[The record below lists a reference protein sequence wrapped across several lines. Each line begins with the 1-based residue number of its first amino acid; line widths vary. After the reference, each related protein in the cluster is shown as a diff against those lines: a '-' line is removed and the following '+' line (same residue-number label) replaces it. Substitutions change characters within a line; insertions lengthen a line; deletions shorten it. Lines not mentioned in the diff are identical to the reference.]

1 MKLISCHIENFG
13 KLRDCSM
20 EFQNDLNVI
29 CEKNGW
35 GKSTFAAFIRA
46 MFYGLEGERKRS
58 IEENERKRYK
68 PWQGGIFGGQLVFEE
83 HGRRYEILRIF
94 QDKEANDEF
103 ELRDADTNL
112 ISDAYSS
119 RIGEELFGVGRESFL
134 RSIYIG
140 QNACDTYAT
149 DDISAKIGNIT
160 DNTNDL
166 NNYDNADARLAELMN
181 KMTPSRKTGA
191 IAKRKEEIAQLERL
205 VSDGQG
211 ISTSIEE
218 YQKMLEKQESQYRSE
233 DGKLQEMTTLQKKV
247 AAMQSNLAKR
257 EEWEHLKKAV
267 QDKKAVV
274 DQLQCEFPGEVP
286 TMEEM
291 RQALLTCGEEE
302 KVRERVEMTRLSEEE
317 KKEVAALDDCF
328 QQGIPDEG
336 ELEAKIQEVSQYRRL
351 LQEYNQNQLSSVER
365 QRYEQLESAFHD
377 ENEPVSVIIGK
388 WNERN
393 NRKAAIPSKQA
404 TVAALKNA
412 SQEGMKRNP
421 VVLGIGIAA
430 LIIAGLLCI
439 RSLWIPGI
447 LVLFVGTVI
456 IGIGHRGSEKKEVAE
471 QTATI
476 QALEQ
481 EIAQDQQWIT
491 QTDTEVKAYLDVHGK
506 HYDEYMAATLLQQIM
521 EESVEYHALQKKKS
535 HAVTA
540 ADEKQLA
547 DRRQSIVAFLQR
559 YQQTTGADA
568 YEEAMYALQTKVQRY
583 QTLAQQESRQ
593 RIALEEQKTA
603 VEQLT
608 GFLQSYGYVPATD
621 CRAQLNELQE
631 VVQRYYYADANWKE
645 AVRTLLQFEEQVD
658 TGILEKNAEEKD
670 MPSLEELNDSIS
682 VLTQNM
688 QMIHKTITEY
698 QKTLEN
704 LGMQYDEWED
714 KKERLKQLE
723 EIQKEEQQKFH
734 YLKLAKT
741 KLNQAKE
748 SLTSRYTAPV
758 LNAFERYYASITG
771 QDNMEFHMDAN
782 IAVTVKEQGKQRDIH
797 TLSTGYQDLVGICLR
812 LAFVDAM
819 YEQESPMLILDD
831 PFTNLDDDKVIA
843 ARTLLQEVAKKY
855 QVIYFTC
862 SDARSM

>member
-1 MKLISCHIENFG
+1 MKLMSCHIENFG
-13 KLRDCSM
+13 KLRACSM
-20 EFQNDLNVI
+20 NFEENLNVI
-29 CEKNGW
+29 CKKNGW

-83 HGRRYEILRIF
+83 NGRRYEISRIF

-119 RIGEELFGVGRESFL
+119 QIGEELFGVGRESFL

-140 QNACDTYAT
+140 QSACDTYAT

-166 NNYDNADARLAELMN
+166 NNYENADIRLGELMN
-181 KMTPSRKTGA
+181 KMTPSRKTGS
-191 IAKRKEEIAQLERL
+191 IAKRKEEIAQLERQVL
-205 VSDGQG
+205 DGQG
-211 ISTSIEE
+211 IGGSLEE
-218 YQKMLEKQESQYRSE
+218 YQKMLEKQENQYRSE
-233 DGKLQEMTTLQKKV
+233 EEKLQEMTALQKKV
-247 AAMQSNLAKR
+247 AAMQSILAKQ
-257 EEWEHLKKAV
+257 EEWEHLKKTA
-267 QDKKAVV
+267 QDKKAIV
-274 DQLQCEFPGEVP
+274 DQVQSEFPGEIP

-302 KVRERVEMTRLSEEE
+302 KIRERVKMTRLSEEE

-328 QQGIPDEG
+328 QQGIPDER
-336 ELEAKIQEVSQYRRL
+336 ELDAKVQEVSQYRKL
-351 LQEYNQNQLSSVER
+351 LQEYNQDQLSSVEQ

-412 SQEGMKRNP
+412 SQERMKRNP
-421 VVLGIGIAA
+421 VVLGIGIVA

-456 IGIGHRGSEKKEVAE
+456 IGIGCRGSEKKEVAE

-491 QTDTEVKAYLDVHGK
+491 QTDTEVKVYLDAHGK

-540 ADEKQLA
+540 VDEKQLA

-559 YQQTTGADA
+559 YQQTTGEDS
-568 YEEAMYALQTKVQRY
+568 YEESMYALQTKVQRY

-593 RIALEEQKTA
+593 RAALEEQKTA
-603 VEQLT
+603 AEQLT
-608 GFLQSYGYVPATD
+608 SFLQSYGYVPATD

-631 VVQRYYYADANWKE
+631 VVQQYYYADANWKE
-645 AVRTLLQFEEQVD
+645 AVRTLLQFEEQAD
-658 TGILEKNAEEKD
+658 TGMLEKNAEEKN

-714 KKERLKQLE
+714 KKEQLEQLE

-734 YLKLAKT
+734 YLKQAKT
-741 KLNQAKE
+741 KLSQAKE
-748 SLTSRYTAPV
+748 SLTSRYTDPV
-758 LNAFERYYASITG
+758 LTSFEQYYTSITG

-782 IAVTVKEQGKQRDIH
+782 ITVTVKEQGKQRDIH

-831 PFTNLDDDKVIA
+831 PFTNLDDDKVIT